1 MSNLSTWGP
10 EYLAELAS
18 TKYLRVPEYLAK
30 VPSTEYLGIPDYLAE
45 GPSTQ
50 YFGVPEYLAEVL
62 SIHITPLPPQPHQ
75 TVTAL
80 LQGADGKSRQGACV
94 TLGRCEDT
102 SRLRARRGERTQWEN
117 PHGPGAMVMNNSG
130 SQNL

>member
-1 MSNLSTWGP
+1 M
-10 EYLAELAS
+10 
-18 TKYLRVPEYLAK
+18 
-30 VPSTEYLGIPDYLAE
+30 PSTEYLGVLEYLAE

-62 SIHITPLPPQPHQ
+62 SIHITPFPPKP
-75 TVTAL
+75 TPPVTAL
-80 LQGADGKSRQGACV
+80 LLGAGGKSRQGACV

-102 SRLRARRGERTQWEN
+102 SRLRARCGERTHWEN